1 MTLAKTFTKEYE
13 LLREYQSLYKI
24 KYSRPIEINRYKEK
38 WAASSLIED
47 YGYDTVLSTLEYY
60 FRTEKDNHPLV
71 WFYSNFDLLNQRR
84 LDKERDDRIRAER
97 REQTRKIVL
106 EYKNGLS

>member
-13 LLREYQSLYKI
+13 LIREYQSLYSK
-24 KYSRPIEINRYKEK
+24 KYSRPIEVNRYKEK
-38 WAASSLIED
+38 WAASSLLED
-47 YGYDTVLSTLEYY
+47 YGYETVSSTLEYY
-60 FRTEKDNHPLV
+60 FRTEKDGHPLT

-84 LDKERDDRIRAER
+84 LDKERDDIIRAER
-97 REQTRKIVL
+97 RARTRKIVE